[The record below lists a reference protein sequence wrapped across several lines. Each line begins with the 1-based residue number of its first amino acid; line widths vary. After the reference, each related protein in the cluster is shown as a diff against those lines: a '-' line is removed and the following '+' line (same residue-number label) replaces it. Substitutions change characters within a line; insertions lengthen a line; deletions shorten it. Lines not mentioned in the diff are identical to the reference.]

1 MRFFLDVL
9 RGRFDDAKMCHRIAA
24 ARELEK
30 RGSVEAG
37 NFLKAVGRSENGRA
51 PRRAP
56 VEPGPKDELADFIKE
71 ETDDGKEI
79 ARFLL
84 DVMRNREND
93 ARMGHKISAAKELL
107 RRAFDIVPQRTGAGD
122 DPHQGAKECRIDKCD
137 HATYT
142 RYRWMVDGTDREA
155 LKNIYGSKEAV
166 SFVRRA
172 VVDHRKKNVFDHTY
186 VPDHDFTP
194 IDNPEDDP
202 YGKGSYGYEVLCG
215 QFGDN
220 QAIRVANKAAEEFN
234 KQMAEDLNDEQHSN
248 EDPPENRPHRSGS
261 QQESPVGDGFK
272 PSPGPEQPPAP
283 EPPSRKKRLKIHLGP
298 PSEYPE
304 LPQDR
309 PIQAY
314 AKPARGPSR
323 PATEPQ
329 SGSGEGCPTTASPTS
344 SSTDPPDNDPPTPAP
359 PRRSG
364 RRKKRRLR
372 RRLLAA
378 SRSGP
383 DPGTGQSLVATESGR
398 GPPTAPFR

>member
-1 MRFFLDVL
+1 MCDSQTKTELQALAEFVRQETDGGREIMRFFLDVL

-24 ARELEK
+24 AQELAKHRSSEARE
-30 RGSVEAG
+30 
-37 NFLKAVGRSENGRA
+37 FLKAVGRSENGRA

-84 DVMRNREND
+84 YVMRNREND

-142 RYRWMVDGTDREA
+142 RYRWMVDGRDREA
-155 LKNIYGSKEAV
+155 LEKIYGSKEAV

-194 IDNPEDDP
+194 IENPEDDS
-202 YGKGSYGYEVLCG
+202 YGKGSFGYEVLCG

-234 KQMAEDLNDEQHSN
+234 RKLAEDLEKNDSN
-248 EDPPENRPHRSGS
+248 EDPPAAHP
-261 QQESPVGDGFK
+261 QDSPAEADSN
-272 PSPGPEQPPAP
+272 PAQYTEDPPALA
-283 EPPSRKKRLKIHLGP
+283 PPS
-298 PSEYPE
+298 
-304 LPQDR
+304 
-309 PIQAY
+309 
-314 AKPARGPSR
+314 
-323 PATEPQ
+323 
-329 SGSGEGCPTTASPTS
+329 S
-344 SSTDPPDNDPPTPAP
+344 SSTDPPDNDPPTPEP
-359 PRRSG
+359 LRRSG
-364 RRKKRRLR
+364 RRRNH
-372 RRLLAA
+372 RLLAA

-383 DPGTGQSLVATESGR
+383 VAANSDR
-398 GPPTAPFR
+398 GPPSPAAV

>member
-1 MRFFLDVL
+1 MCDSQTKTEEQRQALAEFVRQETDGGREIMRFFLDVL

-24 ARELEK
+24 AQELAK
-30 RGSVEAG
+30 HRSLEARA
-37 NFLKAVGRSENGRA
+37 FLKAVGRSENGRA

-71 ETDDGKEI
+71 ETGDGKEI

-84 DVMRNREND
+84 DVMRNGVED

-142 RYRWMVDGTDREA
+142 RYRWMVDGRDREA
-155 LKNIYGSKEAV
+155 LEKIYGCKEAV

-194 IDNPEDDP
+194 IENPEDDS
-202 YGKGSYGYEVLCG
+202 YGKGSFGYEVLCG

-220 QAIRVANKAAEEFN
+220 QAIRVANKAAEEYK
-234 KQMAEDLNDEQHSN
+234 KQFAEVPTETANPEPTQ
-248 EDPPENRPHRSGS
+248 DPERPSTQRQSEL
-261 QQESPVGDGFK
+261 QQKHPVGTDFK
-272 PSPGPEQPPAP
+272 PSRDPEHLTAEPDSEPSQ
-283 EPPSRKKRLKIHLGP
+283 EPPVGEGLR
-298 PSEYPE
+298 
-304 LPQDR
+304 
-309 PIQAY
+309 
-314 AKPARGPSR
+314 PSR
-323 PATEPQ
+323 
-329 SGSGEGCPTTASPTS
+329 GSERPLA
-344 SSTDPPDNDPPTPAP
+344 PTPEP

-364 RRKKRRLR
+364 RRKKHRLR
-372 RRLLAA
+372 RRLMAA

-383 DPGTGQSLVATESGR
+383 APEPATAHVATGSDR
-398 GPPTAPFR
+398 GPPHS